1 MPIELLN
8 REGLNSVTRIDYAG
22 RRLTRI
28 GIFYDGSY
36 FTNINNY
43 YTYAHPRRSRLNLGG
58 LHDFVRQQVAEGEGV
73 PLGYCQVVDMHWFRG
88 RLPTA
93 ELSDTQL
100 ESERVWDEVLMS
112 YGIVTHYL
120 PVPVKAGQPVRERG
134 IDVWFA
140 LEALEL
146 ALLGRFDVVV
156 LVTGDRDYVPLV
168 RKLNALG
175 VRVMLLGWN
184 ITYIGNNG
192 LTRVI
197 RAAGVLA
204 REVTHHV
211 RMEEIIGTGV
221 GEEDAAADALFVQR
235 RDRSAGNSHASVS
248 EAQGPEVEVTGRIVN
263 LLAGFGFITPDAGGE
278 NIYFHHTELVGADF
292 RDLLV
297 GDPVIYIVS
306 RNDRGP
312 IARRVELLEDE
323 GADMAVSAEST

>member
-1 MPIELLN
+1 M
-8 REGLNSVTRIDYAG
+8 TRNDSAG

-88 RLPTA
+88 RLPTV
-93 ELSDTQL
+93 ELTDQQL

-184 ITYIGNNG
+184 ITYETNQGQ
-192 LTRVI
+192 TRWI
-197 RAAGVLA
+197 RAASVLA
-204 REVTHHV
+204 REVTHHI
-211 RMEEIIGTGV
+211 RMEEVIGSGA
-221 GEEDAAADALFVQR
+221 GEEDAAADPLFVQR
-235 RDRSAGNSHASVS
+235 RDRYTGNGHAPAVSAD
-248 EAQGPEVEVTGRIVN
+248 EPEVTGRITN
-263 LLAGFGFITPDAGGE
+263 LLAGFGFITPDAGGD

-312 IARRVELLEDE
+312 IARRVELLEEAEQEE
-323 GADMAVSAEST
+323 GPGAAAALGGVAD